1 MSKTSKLVPLALALA
16 ACTSTHRGVV
26 NRYSGGEGQRDV
38 QRVVNDPV
46 RSAALKMEH
55 IVHARQNGLL
65 VVQFDLVNTRQG
77 PLSFQWTIDWFDKAG
92 LKIDHPTQ
100 HWTPERLPAGAS
112 KTIKATAPHPDATA
126 WTLQTGSRDEVQ

>member
-1 MSKTSKLVPLALALA
+1 LHLVPLLLALG
-16 ACTSTHRGVV
+16 ACTTTHQGVA
-26 NRYSGGEGQRDV
+26 NRFSGGEGQRDV
-38 QRVVNDPV
+38 TKV
-46 RSAALKMEH
+46 RNNAVLDAALKMEH
-55 IVHARQNGLL
+55 LVQTRVNGVL